1 MTQEEYNKLIMYE
14 NHFNDCLKWLL
25 YIDNV
30 EMDMYRKDVNKLVK
44 DFYYE
49 LTDLFY
55 NNVVYE
61 ANTSRDYDL
70 YIKQIWGTDYGL
82 MIDCSTG
89 PNIDR
94 PSTTLYLDEIFI

>member
-1 MTQEEYNKLIMYE
+1 MTQEEYNKLLMYE
-14 NHFNDCLKWLL
+14 NHFTYCLKGLI

-30 EMDMYRKDVNKLVK
+30 GMDMYRKEVNKLVK

-55 NNVVYE
+55 NNVVYDST
-61 ANTSRDYDL
+61 TSRSTDI

-82 MIDCSTG
+82 MLDCSTDIG
-89 PNIDR
+89 IDR
-94 PSTTLYLDEIFI
+94 PSTALYLDEIFI